1 MAVAATASGIAS
13 PGGGELIS
21 SLIEWSLRVVMID
34 QATMPKNSGVTILAN
49 RAMYLKPKIT
59 RPVMAMPAI
68 THHIQDGPPTSAETL
83 LPKIVFWTPNQPTRL
98 TAMTKLTSAEPLRPK
113 PVQRVSIGVARP
125 SRIPARPI
133 AKITISRITAPSVKA
148 RKASPKV
155 MPTPMVAPSV
165 NWEIEP
171 DWASH
176 WSSMDQKPKRLS
188 RGTRE
193 SE

>member
-1 MAVAATASGIAS
+1 MAVAATASGMVS
-13 PGGGELIS
+13 PGGGEWIR
-21 SLIEWSLRVVMID
+21 SLNEWSFRVRITEK
-34 QATMPKNSGVTILAN
+34 ATMAKNSGVTIFAKF
-49 RAMYLKPKIT
+49 AMYLKPKIT
-59 RPVMAMPAI
+59 RAVMAMPAS
-68 THHIQDGPPTSAETL
+68 THHIQAGPPTSAETL
-83 LPKIVFWTPNQPTRL
+83 SPKILFWTPNQPTRL
-98 TAMTKLTSAEPLRPK
+98 TAITKLTSAEPLRPK
-113 PVQRVSIGVARP
+113 PTQRVSIGVARP

-133 AKITISRITAPSVKA
+133 AKITTSRITAPSVNA
-148 RKASPKV
+148 QKASPKV
-155 MPTPMVAPSV
+155 MPTPMVAPRV